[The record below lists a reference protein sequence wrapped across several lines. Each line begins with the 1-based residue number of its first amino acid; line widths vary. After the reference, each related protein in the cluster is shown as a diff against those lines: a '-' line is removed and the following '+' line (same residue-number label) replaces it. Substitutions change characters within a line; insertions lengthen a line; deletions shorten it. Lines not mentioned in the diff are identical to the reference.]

1 MLFSY
6 YFSEAPAIVP
16 KDVQVSQS
24 SSASQVHTSQ
34 DSKVVSQVKG
44 QGQQEEITQNSII
57 GAGEEDEEEE
67 LVQARVNLSDWDPV
81 SIDRGSYMSA
91 HGTMPLPDLNWAEE
105 FQMTKSN

>member
-6 YFSEAPAIVP
+6 NFSEAPVIVP

-24 SSASQVHTSQ
+24 SSATHVHTSQ
-34 DSKVVSQVKG
+34 DSKVVAQVKG
-44 QGQQEEITQNSII
+44 QGHQEQITQNSII

-81 SIDRGSYMSA
+81 SIHRGAYMSA
-91 HGTMPLPDLNWAEE
+91 HVFHT
-105 FQMTKSN
+105 